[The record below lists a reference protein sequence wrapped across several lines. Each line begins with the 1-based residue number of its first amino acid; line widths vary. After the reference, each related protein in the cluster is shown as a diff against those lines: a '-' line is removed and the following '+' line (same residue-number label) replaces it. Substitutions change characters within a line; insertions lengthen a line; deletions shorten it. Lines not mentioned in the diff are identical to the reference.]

1 MGTWVDLSK
10 ELPGGS
16 TSPART
22 TPVPFGG
29 ESDYMRMLREAQVP
43 DHYFHKNLCL
53 PSSSSLSSGNCP
65 GLHNSDSCTHFLN
78 QKEKA
83 QINITFFLAAPLRKD
98 KLYFSHLIF
107 QPFFLYSSAVQL
119 QTRLQ
124 FVCYVCIL
132 SVLLPSSV
140 CISSSLAYELLAI
153 V

>member
-1 MGTWVDLSK
+1 MECLLCSDHLKRVKDRETMGTWVDLSK

-53 PSSSSLSSGNCP
+53 PSSSRLSSGNCP

-83 QINITFFLAAPLRKD
+83 QINITFFLGPPLNNLKQLAMYIFFRA
-98 KLYFSHLIF
+98 KLRPELLHAS
-107 QPFFLYSSAVQL
+107 
-119 QTRLQ
+119 
-124 FVCYVCIL
+124 
-132 SVLLPSSV
+132 LPSHQPL
-140 CISSSLAYELLAI
+140 SLR
-153 V
+153 

>member
-53 PSSSSLSSGNCP
+53 PSSSRLSSGNCP

-83 QINITFFLAAPLRKD
+83 QINITFFLGPPLNNLNQYQ
-98 KLYFSHLIF
+98 LYIFSERNF
-107 QPFFLYSSAVQL
+107 GQNFC
-119 QTRLQ
+119 TRLSHHISLCLAGKTVKHNNAYAIILNFMPSQ
-124 FVCYVCIL
+124 F
-132 SVLLPSSV
+132 
-140 CISSSLAYELLAI
+140 
-153 V
+153 